1 MNIDLS
7 LQEIKKEWHGT
18 LKSYAI
24 GFIASFLLTSASFLI
39 VVFKV
44 LSGQTLVFTLV
55 SLALVQAI
63 CQLLYFLHLGQ
74 EAKPRWETVIFYFMF
89 LILLIIV
96 GGSIWI
102 MQDLDDRVMM
112 DMPGMKMEMTDD

>member
-1 MNIDLS
+1 MDTDLS

-24 GFIASFLLTSASFLI
+24 GFTACFLLTSASFLI
-39 VVFKV
+39 VAFK
-44 LSGQTLVFTLV
+44 LFSGQTLIYVLV
-55 SLALVQAI
+55 ALALVQALV
-63 CQLLYFLHLGQ
+63 QLLYFLHLGQ

-96 GGSIWI
+96 GGTLWI
-102 MQDLDDRVMM
+102 MQDLNDRMMIDMTQMEKSDD
-112 DMPGMKMEMTDD
+112 

>member
-7 LQEIKKEWHGT
+7 LQEIKKEWHGS

-24 GFIASFLLTSASFLI
+24 GFIVSLLLTSASFLL
-39 VVFKV
+39 VVFKA
-44 LSGQTLVFTLV
+44 LSGKSLVYTLIA
-55 SLALVQAI
+55 LALGQAI

-74 EAKPRWETVIFYFMF
+74 EDKPRWESVVFYFML

-96 GGSIWI
+96 AGSLWI
-102 MQDLDDRVMM
+102 MDDLNDRVMT
-112 DMPGMKMEMTDD
+112 DMSGMTMEMNHD